1 MPLTEEDKNK
11 LREATAGLSFNGN
24 PLTQES
30 ITAPQMPQETQ
41 DLSLMGLPD
50 ISQPP
55 IYSTAAQAF
64 GDAPVNLPINPLV
77 GAPQQ
82 PEQPIEE
89 PQAPQAAA
97 PRGGMNIFG
106 GGGFLPTIGGQP
118 LASTLARGAEADPSR
133 FVEGSLPNLAIRAG
147 QSLAGAGGAAADVAK
162 AGLGKATE
170 FITGMP
176 SPVEQAG
183 VAPAPLVE
191 APTMEEP
198 LSPFEGSFLAPDG
211 TTVGLLRG
219 GGRRIMTPEDMS
231 LFDAMNE
238 ASGQAS
244 VIGGA
249 TPSMP
254 TPEGMQRTMSGGE
267 VMFADPTTA
276 AMAGQR
282 ESEGIFG
289 RPEQVQA
296 GEAGS
301 PQSEFAARAA
311 SGEPLSQQ
319 EIAGYQA
326 KAAEMGTTFDP
337 QRGYSRDPFLTSQRG
352 PSGIQQASFE
362 AEQRIRNRP
371 DFGQAISD
379 REKRGDDLSLGDY
392 RNMLRAEGWKGSA
405 QIAKAKQ
412 MMGEALSEREE
423 AMVDKQGKLLNQ
435 ERTQQII
442 NQAKSPEATSFQ
454 KKRGEWFEREESL
467 REDGA
472 SPEEIAARRRA
483 FLYGD
488 KFDAWEFGGNG
499 TQPQMETATTGS
511 EAAPTVTDEASYN
524 ALKSGQ
530 KYIHNGKEYTKK

>member
-1 MPLTEEDKNK
+1 
-11 LREATAGLSFNGN
+11 
-24 PLTQES
+24 
-30 ITAPQMPQETQ
+30 
-41 DLSLMGLPD
+41 
-50 ISQPP
+50 
-55 IYSTAAQAF
+55 
-64 GDAPVNLPINPLV
+64 
-77 GAPQQ
+77 
-82 PEQPIEE
+82 
-89 PQAPQAAA
+89 
-97 PRGGMNIFG
+97 MNIFG
-106 GGGFLPTIGGQP
+106 GGGFLPTIGDQP
-118 LASTLARGAEADPSR
+118 LASTIARGVEADPSR

-147 QSLAGAGGAAADVAK
+147 QSLAGAGGVAADVAK

-183 VAPAPLVE
+183 VAPAFGAE
-191 APTMEEP
+191 APMMEDP
-198 LSPFEGSFLAPDG
+198 ASPFEGSFLAPDG

-238 ASGQAS
+238 ARGQPS
-244 VIGGA
+244 VVGGA

-282 ESEGIFG
+282 EAGIA
-289 RPEQVQA
+289 PEQA
-296 GEAGS
+296 KPS
-301 PQSEFAARAA
+301 A
-311 SGEPLSQQ
+311 STAP
-319 EIAGYQA
+319 
-326 KAAEMGTTFDP
+326 
-337 QRGYSRDPFLTSQRG
+337 QRG

-488 KFDAWEFGGNG
+488 KFDALEFGGKG
-499 TQPQMETATTGS
+499 KYKAIETASTGS
-511 EAAPTVTDEASYN
+511 GGKIDVSMAKQLMQEAGGDPIKARQLA
-524 ALKSGQ
+524 
-530 KYIHNGKEYTKK
+530 KERGYSL